1 MEYKACG
8 TIFASVC
15 LIAFFSSCGA
25 VTSGNS
31 RPSVVAIMMTSGS
44 PQTATAGT
52 PFAAPL
58 TVTATTGGV
67 PTSGVS
73 VTFTAPTTG
82 ASGTFGNGT
91 ASETDTTNA
100 SGVAHSS
107 TFTANSVTGSY
118 AVTAVAPAKSTPANF
133 SLTNTGGVAAMITA
147 TIFQNTTNPQGQ
159 TIYNNGTQAVST
171 FDSLI
176 VFIFIGI
183 ILGMAVSAMF
193 VEAHPAFAFIGI
205 FTLILLLII
214 TAVVHNVYFD
224 IIQSS
229 VFAGGVTPSGA
240 TVIFFEYLPLF
251 GAVAWALIMVATY
264 GKGVSGAGASGSGAQ
279 QRAYG

>member
-1 MEYKACG
+1 MKTFKAQAELLLA
-8 TIFASVC
+8 IV
-15 LIAFFSSCGA
+15 II
-25 VTSGNS
+25 
-31 RPSVVAIMMTSGS
+31 VVI
-44 PQTATAGT
+44 
-52 PFAAPL
+52 
-58 TVTATTGGV
+58 
-67 PTSGVS
+67 
-73 VTFTAPTTG
+73 
-82 ASGTFGNGT
+82 
-91 ASETDTTNA
+91 
-100 SGVAHSS
+100 
-107 TFTANSVTGSY
+107 
-118 AVTAVAPAKSTPANF
+118 AVTAFIAAFVLDAIHTGAPV
-133 SLTNTGGVAAMITA
+133 L
-147 TIFQNTTNPQGQ
+147 FQNTTNPQGQ